1 MSAINLEKTQKR
13 AEKSRRYR
21 SYWATADP
29 LDMKDPVPPD
39 PGDDESFEYEH
50 YSSSDYEEEDSCESH
65 DSDSDYDECVF
76 EICVPSSL
84 VEDAVFAFN
93 TWIDEHIG
101 LTPLETQVEVLTVKQ
116 AEQDPLPQD
125 LLPLP
130 LDSDFSNA
138 DLLCVNP
145 PLRLTGGMKSR
156 SKKRRI
162 KKPRKSG
169 TKIIKAQGR
178 IRVRTPLTGKD
189 LGFDRAYIRDFTTVF
204 PQIVS
209 GTTVPTTGFFTFQ
222 FSDVASSA
230 NLSSD
235 FEWFRIDKVKVH
247 FQALDTT
254 VLNNNSTSAIQ
265 TMTPNFAAAVDTN
278 GVGYTP
284 STIAQVLNYANSKYT
299 VATRD
304 LRFTFR
310 PIYNSQTYKSS
321 TQVGYAPGELMLRT
335 ADANEPH
342 YGLLYWMDVPGG
354 ANPVAGAYAYNVI
367 VKYYITFAG
376 GK

>member
-1 MSAINLEKTQKR
+1 MSTFLMQAMEDLPPTTAAWLENLRQLREKHKPPASQLAR
-13 AEKSRRYR
+13 SREY
-21 SYWATADP
+21 
-29 LDMKDPVPPD
+29 VPDTTPD
-39 PGDDESFEYEH
+39 CSDDSES
-50 YSSSDYEEEDSCESH
+50 EDSDS

-76 EICVPSSL
+76 EIRVPPSL
-84 VEDAVFAFN
+84 VPEAILLLN
-93 TWIDEHIG
+93 TFIDERIG
-101 LTPLETQVEVLTVKQ
+101 QTALQTQVEVLTVEQ
-116 AEQDPLPQD
+116 AKLDPLPLGD
-125 LLPLP
+125 PGP
-130 LDSDFSNA
+130 SNA
-138 DLLCVNP
+138 DFLLASYP

-156 SKKRRI
+156 SKKRRG
-162 KKPRKSG
+162 KKRKSG
-169 TKIIKAQGR
+169 VRTSLGGAQSR
-178 IRVRTPLTGKD
+178 IRVRAPLTGKD
-189 LGFDRAYIRDFTTVF
+189 LGFDRAYKRDFTTVF

-209 GTTVPTTGFFTFQ
+209 GTTLPTTGYLTFQ

-254 VLNNNSTSAIQ
+254 VVNNNSTSAIQ

-284 STIAQVLNYANSKYT
+284 SAISQVLNYANSKYT

-342 YGLLYWMDVPGG
+342 YGLLYWMDVPSG